1 MACKRS
7 SVRFR
12 YSPPS
17 SPIRGRRTLT
27 YWNNEGKNR
36 QITRESRR
44 YARRVRRSCAA
55 RDARQETR
63 KGARRMPVA
72 QEGDE
77 GRGKLRKAAG
87 RCRRPL
93 IRGCPN
99 GATHGSEAP
108 VSPPVRGGKP
118 GELKHLSTRRKR
130 KQNVIP
136 PVAASERGIAQTA
149 EVPAFAGLWDRVIA
163 RSR

>member
-1 MACKRS
+1 MAGTS
-7 SVRFR
+7 DFD
-12 YSPPS
+12 
-17 SPIRGRRTLT
+17 ILEQRRKKKT
-27 YWNNEGKNR
+27 NH
-36 QITRESRR
+36 TRKPKVC
-44 YARRVRRSCAA
+44 ASCADRSA

-136 PVAASERGIAQTA
+136 PVAASERGTAQTG
-149 EVPAFAGLWDRVIA
+149 EVPASSGLWDRVIA